1 MGKYAMIRASPNIP
15 AFTER
20 DLCCAVSKDD
30 QLLITAQQPLL
41 ESVEPQKHVI
51 RPPPKPLKR
60 LTFKRHV
67 RPTVDPNEQLDIAAE
82 ALERHAAA
90 NLKAAAAIHSAS
102 QSLKEATEDLT
113 TERKYIK
120 DRNNIEKD
128 RLIKILGKYQEEVG
142 QHIDAVRQL
151 QANRT
156 GPA

>member
-1 MGKYAMIRASPNIP
+1 MGKYAMIKASPNIP

-41 ESVEPQKHVI
+41 ESVESQKKVI
-51 RPPPKPLKR
+51 RPRPRALKR
-60 LTFKRHV
+60 LTFKRYV
-67 RPTVDPNEQLDIAAE
+67 RPTVDPNEQLDLAAE

-113 TERKYIK
+113 TEREYIK
-120 DRNNIEKD
+120 DRNKIEKD
-128 RLIKILGKYQEEVG
+128 RLIKILGKYQQEIG
-142 QHIDAVRQL
+142 QHIDAVHQM
-151 QANRT
+151 QNNRT
-156 GPA
+156 EPA